1 MVRTLV
7 FQSNNVG
14 SIPADPILFY
24 NTNTPL
30 SSTLNSKQV
39 LSNSYHLSYNI
50 MHKASSL
57 NNNVQVL
64 KTKKFDIRYYFL
76 FVSWVAPHIFFNY
89 SRFFFQTNK
98 SRIRIGIKK
107 SYTILTWL
115 YYLTFTLGRQTKN
128 KSVTFSFLPKRRKM
142 YTLTKAPM
150 AHKTFSK
157 EQFKFQLYT
166 CKVSVSSFFAKEN
179 TLLSLEQLKTA
190 LLITKNT
197 FPILETN
204 LLFLKTCQIL
214 IRGSAVNF
222 YSYSL
227 FSSNKKIL

>member
-1 MVRTLV
+1 L
-7 FQSNNVG
+7 SPNNN
-14 SIPADPILFY
+14 ILL
-24 NTNTPL
+24 TNTL
-30 SSTLNSKQV
+30 SSKLTSN
-39 LSNSYHLSYNI
+39 NSYHFAHNI
-50 MHKASSL
+50 VSTPLWLKGKQL
-57 NNNVQVL
+57 PI
-64 KTKKFDIRYYFL
+64 KTKKFDIQYYFL

-89 SRFFFQTNK
+89 SRFFFQTRK

-128 KSVTFSFLPKRRKM
+128 KAVTFSFLPKRRKM

-157 EQFKFQLYT
+157 EQFKFQLYK
-166 CKVSVSSFFAKEN
+166 CKVSLSSFFAKDN
-179 TLLSLEQLKTA
+179 DLVTLNHLKTA

-214 IRGSAVNF
+214 IQGSAVSF
-222 YSYSL
+222 YSYNI
-227 FSSNKKIL
+227 FSSKKLILKK